1 MTVVLPSADA
11 RTRAPHAMRVAGKGT
26 DLRNAG
32 ALTGTALYA
41 DTEGGAVANGPDEL
55 LERLATIE
63 KWRFW
68 QFRFPD
74 AAAGRGGGE
83 GKEAD
88 KDGGGGGDGGGD
100 AEEPKLKN
108 PLKLGKF
115 EKFKPEGDQAALE
128 AAAMDK
134 ARPTTDRRT
143 H

>member
-1 MTVVLPSADA
+1 M
-11 RTRAPHAMRVAGKGT
+11 
-26 DLRNAG
+26 
-32 ALTGTALYA
+32 
-41 DTEGGAVANGPDEL
+41 ANGPDEL

-74 AAAGRGGGE
+74 AAAGSKGGGGGE

-88 KDGGGGGDGGGD
+88 KDGGRGDGGGD

-134 ARPTTDRRT
+134 ARPNDDDRSAT
-143 H
+143 